1 MPNQPFQLP
10 RIYPITDSHLSGL
23 THAEQVRQLIAGGA
37 EIVQIRE
44 KKASSASF
52 YDSVV
57 LALKASKDKGVHIV
71 VNDRVDIAI
80 AAGADGVHLG
90 QDDLSP
96 ELARKLLGSRKIIGY
111 STHSVEQ
118 AQAAI
123 ELPVDYIAIGPIFPT
138 STKEN
143 PDQVVGLKG
152 IQEVRKA
159 IGEFPLVAIGG
170 IDMSNVI
177 SVFEAGATTA
187 AIVSGLLS
195 DPDLISERTSQ
206 ILRMIG

>member
-96 ELARKLLGSRKIIGY
+96 ELARNLLGARKIIGY